1 MDLLRILVVDDSS
14 FMRKRLKGLLREAG
28 HEVVATARDGQE
40 GFELY
45 KDLRPDLVIM
55 DVTMSGVDG
64 LQGARMIKK
73 EDPKA
78 KILFMS
84 LVKDPDVITEA
95 ERLGSLGFIEK
106 KDQQRLFDIMDKENI
121 QG

>member
-1 MDLLRILVVDDSS
+1 MVDDSS

-64 LQGARMIKK
+64 LKGARMIKK
-73 EDPKA
+73 EDPEA

-84 LVKDPDVITEA
+84 LVRDPDVIMEA

-106 KDQQRLFDIMDKENI
+106 KDHHRLFDIMNKENI